1 MRLDQGKL
9 SSPADGK
16 TNRIFL
22 PQIRKRERTMIT
34 WVLIATTFLIFD
46 YCACKSPALET
57 ASYAHKKVRVVLE
70 LPEESIFFPT
80 IEKVAAALYLPRV
93 GKLVGGAKA

>member
-1 MRLDQGKL
+1 
-9 SSPADGK
+9 
-16 TNRIFL
+16 
-22 PQIRKRERTMIT
+22 MIT

-93 GKLVGGAKA
+93 